1 MIFHSDRGSQYTS
14 DEFRKRLDRASFIQS
29 FSKKGHPYDN
39 AVAEAF
45 FKFLKLEETNR
56 RSYASFDELK
66 CLFLNIFTFTISND
80 LTLLMTFYLP
90 FNLKI
95 FFDSFLFFCLLY

>member
-14 DEFRKRLDRASFIQS
+14 AEFRKRLDRASFIQS

-45 FKFLKLEETNR
+45 FKFLKLEETDR
-56 RSYASFDELK
+56 RSYSSFDELE
-66 CLFLNIFTFTISND
+66 LSVFEYIHFYNFNRPHSANN
-80 LTLLMTFYLP
+80 LLSPVQFE
-90 FNLKI
+90 K
-95 FFDSFLFFCLLY
+95 SF